1 MEEYRAKN
9 IIISGTNFWNPG
21 DDFVRDGVIRILRE
35 LFLPHTLNFL
45 FYNFNQDFFPQNKFA
60 GISNLAAKGDMEQY
74 RDFIDAVVIAG
85 LSAGQEIKD
94 LYSWIIDNNLQDRV
108 YLIGAGYENSY
119 VGKYIYEEP
128 EATIFKNARIIT
140 GRTKKVPRFIPELNL
155 PYYHINCPAILSVP
169 DIKKIQPYN
178 KITKIGFSIQLP
190 HGLGIPNQCCAEAMY
205 NIAVNAAIELSK
217 YYCVEIIAHHKS
229 EYFHFLNLFK
239 ALNISIRFSSFYQEL
254 FSIYPQ
260 YDVIITTRL
269 HSSLFGNGFG
279 IPGII
284 INDTDRHS
292 HCLDGFPHS
301 TLVNSF
307 SCLKKEMQ
315 RLLACNLAAIAT
327 EAEQFKNR
335 LLASYVK
342 ILEGPFK
349 SDKRSQEKP
358 PAQDFESDTK
368 SIPSNQTITESFS
381 GKSIHATHL
390 PLVRQ
395 KIRCPKDQTSLPI
408 SFFTIVLN
416 GKPFIQKH
424 IETFRDLPLKWH
436 WHIVE
441 GVADLRHDTAWSLQ
455 NGARITDDMHRNG
468 RSNDGTSEYLD
479 ELALAFPRNITI
491 YRKPEGEFWDG
502 KLEMVNAPL
511 NNILEECLLWQIDAD
526 EIWTTDQLIQTHS
539 LFLND
544 NSKTAAYFTCRF
556 FVGDDLIITSKDTYG
571 NNSSYEWLRTWRF
584 TPGDKWGAH
593 EPPRLL
599 RKGEMAEPIDV
610 AAINPILHDVTE
622 ENGLIFDHYAYVLES
637 QLKFKESYY
646 GYSNAV
652 ASWKKLQDVGNFPTK
667 LRDYFPWVKDDALV
681 DRISSPNKKVEREIV
696 RILWVRTDSIGD
708 NILAMA
714 MLPSL
719 RDNYPNAEIT
729 VLCQQHIVELYEACP
744 LVNRVIGFNRLKALQ
759 DDAYRTEMLGTI
771 QAIGADLALNPVYS
785 REPLTDLFTA
795 ASGAR
800 QRFALEGNLC
810 NISAVDRERNNRLY
824 TGVLSSEGENK
835 TELERHKDFLRG
847 LGTANP
853 RLELSFWVTP
863 DDMAFAKRLFRDHDL
878 TSEKTVA
885 LFAGA
890 QHAVRLYDHYGTA
903 LADICQAND
912 FAVLALGAAGDQG
925 INQLNLDA
933 IGTRVV
939 NLSGAL
945 TLRQSAALL
954 SLCRLAVGAE
964 TGLAHMACAVE
975 TPNVILLGGGHFGR
989 FMPYSPLTSIVALPL
1004 ECYGCNWQCRYNRVH
1019 CVRDVAPSAIEE
1031 AVRQTL
1037 AQTSDKPRL
1046 FVASM
1051 NDRRPGNGEPHRGGV
1066 MEFISSDAI
1075 TVIPLP

>member
-1 MEEYRAKN
+1 MTQNSSPSVAGGCAQLRIAGEGVEGKDLTQ
-9 IIISGTNFWNPG
+9 IQ
-21 DDFVRDGVIRILRE
+21 DGSQFETRLRE
-35 LFLPHTLNFL
+35 LILTARPRSVIETGTYLG
-45 FYNFNQDFFPQNKFA
+45 K
-60 GISNLAAKGDMEQY
+60 GTTRIIAAAM
-74 RDFIDAVVIAG
+74 RDAG
-85 LSAGQEIKD
+85 LNDTAFFTIECNPDHHRQARVNLTQAG
-94 LYSWIIDNNLQDRV
+94 L
-108 YLIGAGYENSY
+108 
-119 VGKYIYEEP
+119 
-128 EATIFKNARIIT
+128 
-140 GRTKKVPRFIPELNL
+140 L
-155 PYYHINCPAILSVP
+155 PLVSTLLGLSVP
-169 DIKKIQPYN
+169 RSLLPSLDKIHQDTVENPEGAGIFVDHKEHERATLYHRE
-178 KITKIGFSIQLP
+178 TDFP
-190 HGLGIPNQCCAEAMY
+190 GIPEDLLGACLRETGYRPDMVLLDSGGHMGNVEFNY
-205 NIAVNAAIELSK
+205 LIARLQGECIVVLDDIRHIKHHASFKQLQADRRFTVLTASDEK
-217 YYCVEIIAHHKS
+217 FGFCIA
-229 EYFHFLNLFK
+229 
-239 ALNISIRFSSFYQEL
+239 
-254 FSIYPQ
+254 
-260 YDVIITTRL
+260 
-269 HSSLFGNGFG
+269 
-279 IPGII
+279 
-284 INDTDRHS
+284 
-292 HCLDGFPHS
+292 
-301 TLVNSF
+301 
-307 SCLKKEMQ
+307 
-315 RLLACNLAAIAT
+315 
-327 EAEQFKNR
+327 
-335 LLASYVK
+335 
-342 ILEGPFK
+342 
-349 SDKRSQEKP
+349 
-358 PAQDFESDTK
+358 
-368 SIPSNQTITESFS
+368 
-381 GKSIHATHL
+381 
-390 PLVRQ
+390 
-395 KIRCPKDQTSLPI
+395 
-408 SFFTIVLN
+408 
-416 GKPFIQKH
+416 
-424 IETFRDLPLKWH
+424 
-436 WHIVE
+436 
-441 GVADLRHDTAWSLQ
+441 
-455 NGARITDDMHRNG
+455 
-468 RSNDGTSEYLD
+468 
-479 ELALAFPRNITI
+479 
-491 YRKPEGEFWDG
+491 
-502 KLEMVNAPL
+502 
-511 NNILEECLLWQIDAD
+511 
-526 EIWTTDQLIQTHS
+526 
-539 LFLND
+539 
-544 NSKTAAYFTCRF
+544 
-556 FVGDDLIITSKDTYG
+556 
-571 NNSSYEWLRTWRF
+571 RF
-584 TPGDKWGAH
+584 TPHNKTD
-593 EPPRLL
+593 
-599 RKGEMAEPIDV
+599 
-610 AAINPILHDVTE
+610 
-622 ENGLIFDHYAYVLES
+622 NG
-637 QLKFKESYY
+637 
-646 GYSNAV
+646 
-652 ASWKKLQDVGNFPTK
+652 
-667 LRDYFPWVKDDALV
+667 VK
-681 DRISSPNKKVEREIV
+681 

-771 QAIGADLALNPVYS
+771 QAVGADLALNPVYS

-853 RLELSFWVTP
+853 RLELSFWVTQ
-863 DDMAFAKRLFRDHDL
+863 DDMAFAKRLFRDHGL